1 MNGKWIK
8 RGLLLGLLLAIVA
21 GFFYALAPKP
31 IRVDTGVISRHPLKV
46 TVDEEGET
54 RIREIYV
61 VSAPIGGKVR
71 RSPREVG
78 DEAIKDKTLVAVIQ
92 PQDPS
97 FLDIRT
103 RRELEATVA
112 AAAASIV
119 LTESEIRRA
128 KSELEFAR
136 SDLKRANS
144 LAGRGTISQRT
155 LEKAA
160 LEVQVREAGLTQAEA
175 NLELRKR
182 QLDSSKARLIGPEQ
196 PTTTDTG
203 SSCCVEVYAPENG
216 RVLKIHSESEQIV
229 QSGAPLLEIGNS
241 HDLEIVVD
249 LLSTDAVK
257 VKPGATAQ
265 IEGWGG
271 KGVLKATV
279 RRVDP
284 AGFTKVSALGIEEQR
299 VNTILD
305 ISDDKDK
312 WSELGHDFRVFV
324 RITVWSSPDALTI
337 PLSALFRR
345 GQDWAV
351 FRTDNGVAH
360 LTKVEIGQRNTEMAE
375 LLSGLAEGDRVVLHP
390 SDKIGDGV
398 EIKQRDAN
406 APR

>member
-8 RGLLLGLLLAIVA
+8 RGLLLGLLLAIAA

-31 IRVDTGVISRHPLKV
+31 ILVDTAVISRHPLKV

-78 DEAIKDKTLVAVIQ
+78 DEAIMDKTLVAVIQ
-92 PQDPS
+92 PEDPS

-119 LTESEIRRA
+119 LTQSEIRRA

-160 LEVQVREAGLTQAEA
+160 LEVQVREAGVAEAEA

-182 QLDSSKARLIGPEQ
+182 QLDSAKAKLIGPEQ
-196 PTTTDTG
+196 PNAVDTG
-203 SSCCVEVYAPENG
+203 SSCCVEVRAPENG
-216 RVLKIHSESEQIV
+216 LVLKIHSESEQIV
-229 QSGAPLLEIGNS
+229 QSGAPLLEIGDP

-257 VKPGATAQ
+257 VKPGAEAQ

-271 KGVLKATV
+271 PGILKATV

-305 ISDDKDK
+305 IVDDNGK
-312 WSELGHDFRVFV
+312 WTELGHDFRVFV
-324 RITVWSSPDALTI
+324 RITVWSSPDTLTV

-351 FRTDNGVAH
+351 FRAENGGAR
-360 LTKVEIGQRNTEMAE
+360 LTKVEVGQRNTEMAE
-375 LLSGLAEGDRVVLHP
+375 LLSGLSEGDRVVLHP
-390 SDKIGDGV
+390 SDKVDDGV
-398 EIKQRDAN
+398 ALERRGAN
-406 APR
+406 ASP